1 VLPPQGKQAPKR
13 RIMKAIISTL
23 VAAWAVFSTLAVTVQ
38 AAPVGSQSWWDEMDR
53 EGRGGRGN

>member
-1 VLPPQGKQAPKR
+1 
-13 RIMKAIISTL
+13 MKAVISIL
-23 VAAWAVFSTLAVTVQ
+23 LAAWAVFSKLAVDVR

>member
-1 VLPPQGKQAPKR
+1 
-13 RIMKAIISTL
+13 MKAITSIL
-23 VAAWAVFSTLAVTVQ
+23 VAAWAVFATLAVTVQ